1 MNTQTEE
8 QTPIQLNSF
17 LSKLDA
23 MIEALPD
30 EREYNYAEEMP
41 IPEPETPR
49 QAICE
54 PQRADHPLIDFP
66 ERHRHAG
73 ELRGDEWRAAYQRAL
88 EIAQS
93 GGIVVAWG
101 QRGTGKTQIA
111 YEIAT
116 HGVFHDPHFPPA
128 YRDGFS
134 MPIKARPCVYVKAMD
149 IFMRMK
155 NGFSRKDQPSELD
168 IVENLVQAAFLV
180 IDEAHVRG
188 ETKYEDDKLTHIID
202 KRYDAMRPTMLI
214 TNLTNKDFA
223 AQLSPS
229 ILSRIT
235 EIGGGIECNW
245 ASYRKQTK

>member
-1 MNTQTEE
+1 MNTETETKE
-8 QTPIQLNSF
+8 A
-17 LSKLDA
+17 LDA
-23 MIEALPD
+23 VMSKIDALIEAAPD
-30 EREYNYAEEMP
+30 MPEREDNAPISQAEIERT
-41 IPEPETPR
+41 ER
-49 QAICE
+49 LASKVC
-54 PQRADHPLIDFP
+54 HPLIDFP

-73 ELRGDEWRAAYQRAL
+73 ELRGDEWQAAYEKAL
-88 EIAQS
+88 GIAQS

-116 HGVFHDPHFPPA
+116 HGIFHDPYFPPQ

-155 NGFSRKDQPSELD
+155 NGFSRKDQPSELE

-245 ASYRKQTK
+245 QSYRKQTK

>member
-1 MNTQTEE
+1 MNNVTETKE
-8 QTPIQLNSF
+8 A
-17 LSKLDA
+17 LDA
-23 MIEALPD
+23 VMSKIDALIEAAPD
-30 EREYNYAEEMP
+30 TPEREDTQMP
-41 IPEPETPR
+41 IPAPETPL
-49 QAICE
+49 QAIFA
-54 PQRADHPLIDFP
+54 PKRADHPLIDFP

-73 ELRGDEWRAAYQRAL
+73 ELRGDEWRAAYEKAL
-88 EIAQS
+88 GIAQS

-111 YEIAT
+111 YEIARK
-116 HGVFHDPHFPPA
+116 GIFHDQYFPPA

-134 MPIKARPCVYVKAMD
+134 MPIKARACVYVKAMD

-168 IVENLVQAAFLV
+168 IVESLVQSAFLV

-229 ILSRIT
+229 ILSRIS

-245 ASYRKQTK
+245 QSYRKQTK

>member
-1 MNTQTEE
+1 MNTHTEE
-8 QTPIQLNSF
+8 QTPIQLKSF

-41 IPEPETPR
+41 IAEPETPL
-49 QAICE
+49 QAIFE
-54 PQRADHPLIDFP
+54 PQMVNHPMIEFP
-66 ERHRHAG
+66 DRHAR
-73 ELRGDEWRAAYQRAL
+73 ELTLRGDEWQAAYTKAL
-88 EIAQS
+88 AIAES
-93 GGIVVAWG
+93 GGIIVAWG
-101 QRGTGKTQIA
+101 KRGTGKTQIA
-111 YEIAT
+111 YQIARNAT
-116 HGVFHDPHFPPA
+116 LRDTHFPQEWKDRFALPV
-128 YRDGFS
+128 
-134 MPIKARPCVYVKAMD
+134 KTRPCVYTKAMD

-155 NGFSRKDQPSELD
+155 NGFSRPDQPSELE
-168 IVENLVQAAFLV
+168 IVEGLVQAAFLV

-229 ILSRIT
+229 ILNRIE

-245 ASYRKQTK
+245 ESFRKQKQ

>member
-1 MNTQTEE
+1 MNTETETKE
-8 QTPIQLNSF
+8 A
-17 LSKLDA
+17 LDA
-23 MIEALPD
+23 VMSKIDALIEAAPD
-30 EREYNYAEEMP
+30 TPDHEDAEMP
-41 IPEPETPR
+41 IPAPETPL
-49 QAICE
+49 QAISALK
-54 PQRADHPLIDFP
+54 RADHPLIDFP

-73 ELRGDEWRAAYQRAL
+73 ELRGDEWQAAYEKAIG
-88 EIAQS
+88 IAQS

-116 HGVFHDPHFPPA
+116 HGIFHDPYFPPA

-168 IVENLVQAAFLV
+168 IVESLVQAAFLV

-202 KRYDAMRPTMLI
+202 KRYDAMRSTMLI

-245 ASYRKQTK
+245 QSYRKQTK

>member
-1 MNTQTEE
+1 MNAETD
-8 QTPIQLNSF
+8 
-17 LSKLDA
+17 LSEVMGKINA
-23 MIEALPD
+23 MIDALPD
-30 EREYNYAEEMP
+30 MPDDTPYEMP
-41 IPEPETPR
+41 ILAPEMPR
-49 QAICE
+49 QAISA
-54 PQRADHPLIDFP
+54 PKRADHPLIDFP
-66 ERHRHAG
+66 ERHRHVT

-116 HGVFHDPHFPPA
+116 HGVFHDPHFPLA

-155 NGFSRKDQPSELD
+155 NGFTRKDQPSELE
-168 IVENLVQAAFLV
+168 IVEGLAQAAFLV

-223 AQLSPS
+223 VQLSPS

-245 ASYRKQTK
+245 QSYRKQTTQTK

>member
-1 MNTQTEE
+1 MNNETETKE
-8 QTPIQLNSF
+8 A
-17 LSKLDA
+17 LDA
-23 MIEALPD
+23 VMSKIDALIEAAPD
-30 EREYNYAEEMP
+30 TPEHEDAEMP
-41 IPEPETPR
+41 IPTPETPL
-49 QAICE
+49 QAISA
-54 PQRADHPLIDFP
+54 PKRADHPLIDFP

-73 ELRGDEWRAAYQRAL
+73 ELRGDEWRAAYHRAL

-116 HGVFHDPHFPPA
+116 HGVFHDAYFPLA

-168 IVENLVQAAFLV
+168 IVESLVQAAFIV

-229 ILSRIT
+229 ILSRIS

-245 ASYRKQTK
+245 QSYRKQTK